1 MARPQVTEI
10 ETVLD
15 AAADLIALNGI
26 GGTTVDAIAQRAGVS
41 RATVYRYVGG
51 KDEIVQAVIAQEAEH
66 VLERVAAA
74 ISVSTSPDMAI
85 AEAVSTALAVIAE
98 NPVLTRLTSSD
109 LHETLPFITAE
120 SRLLIDHSVSVLS
133 NAMRAAPELTV
144 DEGGVEDA
152 IEESTRFVLTH
163 LTTPR
168 RDGSTMSAL
177 DAGARAATLI
187 APMMLPIRERG

>member
-74 ISVSTSPDMAI
+74 ISVSTS
-85 AEAVSTALAVIAE
+85 STGNCMRI
-98 NPVLTRLTSSD
+98 RLSLPLSSPIVG
-109 LHETLPFITAE
+109 L
-120 SRLLIDHSVSVLS
+120 
-133 NAMRAAPELTV
+133 
-144 DEGGVEDA
+144 
-152 IEESTRFVLTH
+152 
-163 LTTPR
+163 
-168 RDGSTMSAL
+168 MSS
-177 DAGARAATLI
+177 
-187 APMMLPIRERG
+187 